1 MELIYIRELIE
12 YPEIDFV
19 IVSDNMEKS
28 LVYIERI
35 DKIMPLPES
44 VKAIDL
50 EKLKREME
58 NVNEYSICGKHEL
71 KWEVKKITQIFSR

>member
-1 MELIYIRELIE
+1 LELIYIRELIE
-12 YPEIDFV
+12 YPENDF
-19 IVSDNMEKS
+19 
-28 LVYIERI
+28 VYIERI

-44 VKAIDL
+44 VKAINL
-50 EKLKREME
+50 EKLKRETE